1 MYQSL
6 EDIIKNNFQWRLE
19 FNFNNE
25 VINFQSIYDNKIS
38 MYSTYSLQNYPNN
51 NEYTRYIY
59 TLENYKEI
67 IEIYQ
72 EIKNKKWNRIKLK
85 FYAREDRMN
94 QNEINN
100 LKKLI
105 YNFVKEWSEITQELN
120 CNLEWDINSG
130 LYDNFLDDW
139 NECFIFHSQKNIK
152 MLDH

>member
-38 MYSTYSLQNYPNN
+38 MYTTYSLQNYPNN

-72 EIKNKKWNRIKLK
+72 EIKNGI
-85 FYAREDRMN
+85 E
-94 QNEINN
+94 
-100 LKKLI
+100 
-105 YNFVKEWSEITQELN
+105 
-120 CNLEWDINSG
+120 
-130 LYDNFLDDW
+130 
-139 NECFIFHSQKNIK
+139 
-152 MLDH
+152 